1 MGTSG
6 SAGWRA
12 SPQVASTRTLPPFT
26 WPITEDGP
34 VDNAS
39 TWPPRSATTAGP
51 APVKGT
57 CSIFVPLTFESI
69 SIGTC
74 IVP

>member
-1 MGTSG
+1 M
-6 SAGWRA
+6 
-12 SPQVASTRTLPPFT
+12 
-26 WPITEDGP
+26 
-34 VDNAS
+34 
-39 TWPPRSATTAGP
+39 AGP

-57 CSIFVPLTFESI
+57 CSSFTPVFWLSI